1 MNRRGRTTAALGF
14 AVALALGGCDWVDST
29 GAQPGDAADGADGVD
44 GTDGTD
50 GADLGTDLV
59 PGPVDGATSVV
70 DLGDVAPGAAV
81 ALLEGTRP
89 RVVVPAADGVADDG
103 TALGLAWEEMPLA
116 EGALEACAGL
126 DGFDP
131 ARAPATLAEA
141 CTDPD
146 ACRLSFAPVDP
157 GGAGAAAFELAV
169 PLLRAPVG
177 TRRAL
182 VGVASVAPD
191 PAVGG
196 EPAPQERFR
205 REIDFCLIAINE
217 APDARDDEYALAADG
232 TLEVDA
238 SAGVLAN
245 DVDDVDTSN
254 AGLSVSPVPLR
265 APERAAF
272 FELRPDG
279 GFTYVALPAG
289 AADGNDDGDENGGD
303 DGGDDGAVVD
313 GFEYEASDGVQV
325 ASATVTLRAGS
336 ANLAPVPVEGAAPV
350 VASAGTFVFVD
361 LSDRFAD
368 PEGAPLSFSIVEPL
382 PDDGSLAL
390 SPGGT
395 LAGVPGPG
403 DVGEYSLTL
412 VADDGEAAAAAPLV
426 LVVEPDPTLAD
437 DAPPPLGPPPGPEFV
452 PGTVFDQSV
461 PLGRAVVPVRPAFDG
476 GAPPLEFAAGGEPLP
491 RGVVVD
497 PASGAVAGRP
507 RRAGTFEG
515 LVVTATDA
523 NGAEASSAPFSI
535 EVFRE

>member
-1 MNRRGRTTAALGF
+1 MRVPAALGL
-14 AVALALGGCDWVDST
+14 AAALALGGCDWVDST
-29 GAQPGDAADGADGVD
+29 GAQSGDEADGTGGPDGP
-44 GTDGTD
+44 
-50 GADLGTDLV
+50 DLAG
-59 PGPVDGATSVV
+59 PEPAPEPVDGAATVV
-70 DLGDVAPGAAV
+70 DLGDVAPGAAI

-89 RVVVPAADGVADDG
+89 RVVVPAADGAAADG
-103 TALGLAWEEMPLA
+103 AALGFAWEEVPLA
-116 EGALEACAGL
+116 EGALETCAGI

-141 CTDPD
+141 CTDPE
-146 ACRLSFAPVDP
+146 ACGLAFAPIDP
-157 GGAGAAAFELAV
+157 DGGEGGGAAAAAFELAV
-169 PLLRAPVG
+169 PVLRAPVG

-182 VGVASVAPD
+182 VGVAGVAPD
-191 PAVGG
+191 PAAAGA
-196 EPAPQERFR
+196 PTPQEGFR
-205 REIDFCLIAINE
+205 RELDFCLIAINE

-254 AGLSVSPVPLR
+254 AGLSVSPMPLR

-279 GFTYVALPAG
+279 SFTYVALPA
-289 AADGNDDGDENGGD
+289 DGNGDGNGG
-303 DGGDDGAVVD
+303 VVD

-325 ASATVTLRAGS
+325 ASAAVTLRAGS
-336 ANLAPVPVEGAAPV
+336 ANLAPVPLEGAAPV
-350 VASAGTFVFVD
+350 VVPAGTFVFVD
-361 LSDRFAD
+361 LSNRFVD

-403 DVGEYSLTL
+403 DVGEYPLTL
-412 VADDGEAAAAAPLV
+412 VADDGEAAAAAPLL
-426 LVVEPDPTLAD
+426 LVVEPAPAPVD
-437 DAPPPLGPPPGPEFV
+437 DAPLPGPPPGPEFV
-452 PGTVFDQSV
+452 PGTVFEQVV
-461 PLGRAVVPVRPAFDG
+461 PLGRTVAPVRPAFDG
-476 GAPPLEFAAGGEPLP
+476 GVPPLAFGAGDEPLP

-523 NGAEASSAPFSI
+523 NGAEAFSAPFSI
-535 EVFRE
+535 EVVRE